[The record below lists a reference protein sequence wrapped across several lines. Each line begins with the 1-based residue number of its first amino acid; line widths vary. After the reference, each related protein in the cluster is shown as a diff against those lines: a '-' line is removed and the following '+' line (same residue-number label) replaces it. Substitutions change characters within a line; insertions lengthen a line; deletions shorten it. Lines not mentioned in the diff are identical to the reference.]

1 MHINRILDKHF
12 DGRTFEVYAR
22 ATGESL
28 STAAT
33 FNATYDEM
41 ERMGESNGAS
51 NGLDIREVK

>member
-12 DGRTFEVYAR
+12 DGRTFEVYAL
-22 ATGESL
+22 ATSEAL
-28 STAAT
+28 SNPAP

-51 NGLDIREVK
+51 NGLDIREIK